1 MVSNTREIALE
12 QAIQKHLTGHTSED
26 LAGQPAPPVPENCR
40 GGPYRIGL
48 PGDFN
53 AQFALDTAM
62 FWQFLHATQ
71 GKDLAK
77 LQSRNPSD
85 WQAKIIER
93 FDRMIVTP
101 KHPLR

>member
-1 MVSNTREIALE
+1 MVSNTKEVALE
-12 QAIQKHLTGHTSED
+12 RAIQKHLTGHTTED
-26 LAGQPAPPVPENCR
+26 LAGRPAPVG

-62 FWQFLHATQ
+62 FWQFLQTTQ
-71 GKDLAK
+71 GKELAK

-85 WQAKIIER
+85 WQAKILER
-93 FDRMIVTP
+93 FDRMIKSTACCIC
-101 KHPLR
+101 